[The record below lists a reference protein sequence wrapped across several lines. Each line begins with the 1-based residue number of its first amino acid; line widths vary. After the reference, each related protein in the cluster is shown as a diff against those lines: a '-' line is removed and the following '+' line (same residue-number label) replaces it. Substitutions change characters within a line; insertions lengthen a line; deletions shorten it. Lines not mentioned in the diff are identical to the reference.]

1 MTLEPRSVRPDYWH
15 RWPRQAAELTLRGF
29 IFSLP
34 ASLLLCGAIFAAV
47 HVPLPLALL
56 LMFAALS
63 FQSCALSLCA
73 ERTHAGYLAPRDVLS
88 LSRATSA
95 AMAAIAWH
103 QARRVTVAIGLALA
117 LHVLLGKLSPVLET
131 QPGASTLTRLD
142 AWILDSTSSP
152 LAVLAAFYVL
162 GVCIIAFAPC
172 IAPLSFFIRRHFG
185 VEPRV
190 AVVLMRKAE
199 RINRKPL
206 LYIVGATV
214 FACGLTQALPA
225 LALFMLPCL
234 AALHFVAFRE
244 MFLGDTH
251 NAAESARPATAKST
265 VRPATRGGF
274 QGSAETYT
282 SNRIMNSSSDRP
294 VTL

>member
-34 ASLLLCGAIFAAV
+34 ASLLFCGAIFAAV

-56 LMFAALS
+56 LMFVALS

-88 LSRATSA
+88 LSRATA
-95 AMAAIAWH
+95 GAMAAIAWH
-103 QARRVTVAIGLALA
+103 QARRVAVAIGLALA
-117 LHVLLGKLSPVLET
+117 LHVLLSKLPSVLET
-131 QPGASTLTRLD
+131 QPAASTRTWLD

-152 LAVLAAFYVL
+152 FAVLAAFNVL
-162 GVCIIAFAPC
+162 GGCIIALAPC

-190 AVVLMRKAE
+190 AVVLMRRAE
-199 RINRKPL
+199 RINRKPV
-206 LYIVGATV
+206 LYIVGTTV
-214 FACGLTQALPA
+214 LACGLTQALPA
-225 LALFMLPCL
+225 LALFILPCL
-234 AALHFVAFRE
+234 AAVHFVAFRE

-251 NAAESARPATAKST
+251 NAAESARPGVAKVAARST
-265 VRPATRGGF
+265 VRPSTSGGF
-274 QGSAETYT
+274 QGG
-282 SNRIMNSSSDRP
+282 
-294 VTL
+294 